1 MRKFKYLGL
10 SDKVFYIV
18 NACILTL
25 FFIMVLYPCVYV
37 VSASLSEGMYVN
49 NGKVV
54 LFPVGFT
61 WENYKLALSMEVIWV
76 GFFNSVWYAIL
87 DVVISVT
94 LTMMVAYALSRD
106 NVPGSKA
113 VMFLYLI
120 TMFFN
125 GGLIPTYLVIRGLNL
140 INTVWA
146 LVLPG
151 AVTAYR
157 MIVARTFIKNS
168 IPHEL
173 LEASVMDGC
182 SDIGYFLRIVI
193 PLSKP
198 IIAVNVLNTFVGN
211 WNAYMNP
218 LIYLNDRDKYTLPI
232 YLKDILLSSV
242 VEVSEGVDYLEIAKM
257 NERMAA
263 MKYSVIVI
271 TMIPILILY
280 PFIQK
285 YFVKGVMVGS
295 VKG

>member
-1 MRKFKYLGL
+1 
-10 SDKVFYIV
+10 
-18 NACILTL
+18 
-25 FFIMVLYPCVYV
+25 
-37 VSASLSEGMYVN
+37 
-49 NGKVV
+49 
-54 LFPVGFT
+54 
-61 WENYKLALSMEVIWV
+61 
-76 GFFNSVWYAIL
+76 
-87 DVVISVT
+87 
-94 LTMMVAYALSRD
+94 
-106 NVPGSKA
+106 
-113 VMFLYLI
+113 
-120 TMFFN
+120 
-125 GGLIPTYLVIRGLNL
+125 
-140 INTVWA
+140 
-146 LVLPG
+146 
-151 AVTAYR
+151 

>member
-125 GGLIPTYLVIRGLNL
+125 GGLIP
-140 INTVWA
+140 
-146 LVLPG
+146 
-151 AVTAYR
+151 
-157 MIVARTFIKNS
+157 
-168 IPHEL
+168 
-173 LEASVMDGC
+173 
-182 SDIGYFLRIVI
+182 
-193 PLSKP
+193 P
-198 IIAVNVLNTFVGN
+198 I
-211 WNAYMNP
+211 W
-218 LIYLNDRDKYTLPI
+218 
-232 YLKDILLSSV
+232 SSA
-242 VEVSEGVDYLEIAKM
+242 D
-257 NERMAA
+257 
-263 MKYSVIVI
+263 
-271 TMIPILILY
+271 
-280 PFIQK
+280 
-285 YFVKGVMVGS
+285 
-295 VKG
+295 